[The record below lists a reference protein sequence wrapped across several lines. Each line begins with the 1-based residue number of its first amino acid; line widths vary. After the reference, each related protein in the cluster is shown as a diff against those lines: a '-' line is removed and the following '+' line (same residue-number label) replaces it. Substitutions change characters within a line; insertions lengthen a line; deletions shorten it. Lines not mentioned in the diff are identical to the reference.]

1 MARILLLDDSP
12 LVLQAT
18 ALALQSAGH
27 QVEATSEP
35 ADFFTA
41 MKKVAPDLALVDV
54 SMPTLE
60 GDAVVWIARAHQ
72 LHACRIVLYSAK
84 SEAELKKLVV
94 SSGADGFICK
104 THDEDKLRAQVAEA
118 LKRSPPPATGGQS
131 PG

>member
-1 MARILLLDDSP
+1 MARILLLDDSA
-12 LVLQAT
+12 LVLNAT
-18 ALALQSAGH
+18 KLALEAAGH
-27 QVEATSEP
+27 TVEATSEP

-41 MKKVAPDLALVDV
+41 MKKVQPDLALVDV

-72 LHACRIVLYSAK
+72 LHASRIVLFSAK
-84 SEAELKKLVV
+84 SPQELEKLVA

-104 THDEDKLRAQVAEA
+104 TNDEDTLRRQVAEA
-118 LKRSPPPATGGQS
+118 LKKPQRASSGGA

>member
-12 LVLQAT
+12 LVLNAT
-18 ALALQSAGH
+18 REALEPAGH
-27 QVEATSEP
+27 TLTCVDEP
-35 ADFFTA
+35 AAFFTA
-41 MKKVAPDLALVDV
+41 LSAEQPDLALVDV

-72 LHACRIVLYSAK
+72 LHGCRIVLYSAK
-84 SEAELKKLVV
+84 SEAELQALVR

-104 THDEDKLRAQVAEA
+104 TDDNQRLQQQVADFLGRTPKA
-118 LKRSPPPATGGQS
+118 HSGAA

>member
-1 MARILLLDDSP
+1 MARILLLDDSA
-12 LVLQAT
+12 LVLNAT
-18 ALALQSAGH
+18 KLALEAGH
-27 QVEATSEP
+27 HEVYATSDT
-35 ADFFTA
+35 AVFFISLE
-41 MKKVAPDLALVDV
+41 KWRPDLALVDV

-84 SEAELKKLVV
+84 APAELEKLVA

-104 THDEDKLRAQVAEA
+104 TSDEVALRREVTDA
-118 LKRSPPPATGGQS
+118 LRRTAAGPKANA